1 MSVLDTLK
9 PDDAE
14 IRRAALRETDPR
26 YAAEFE
32 PFTKGPLV
40 ALLILA
46 AVGLATVPLTLW
58 RLIAKKKPN

>member
-9 PDDAE
+9 PDDTE

-26 YAAEFE
+26 FAAEFE

-40 ALLILA
+40 AVLILA

-58 RLIAKKKPN
+58 RLIAKKLS